1 MIKKMLLL
9 PTSVYNILQLY
20 YKSPKIKNEKL
31 KKKPYVAAAAKK
43 SCVKKKCGKKMIKRV
58 ETPKASICPMSED
71 MVLKIFVRLFKK
83 KML

>member
-1 MIKKMLLL
+1 MLLL

-43 SCVKKKCGKKMIKRV
+43 VVLKKMWEKNDKK
-58 ETPKASICPMSED
+58 E
-71 MVLKIFVRLFKK
+71 LKPQKHRYVQ
-83 KML
+83 

>member
-43 SCVKKKCGKKMIKRV
+43 KVVLKKMW
-58 ETPKASICPMSED
+58 E
-71 MVLKIFVRLFKK
+71 KK
-83 KML
+83 